1 MEIVIVESS
10 SGGLSEDMTHSIED
24 TLKTIKC
31 ATVVLISAATKYK
44 NTSIKTFRKL
54 KMYSIHINF
63 KRFDKFLIMTL
74 LNTEFLVDERALHYS
89 IKNLMKEV
97 MVEYFD

>member
-54 KMYSIHINF
+54 KMYSIHI
-63 KRFDKFLIMTL
+63 
-74 LNTEFLVDERALHYS
+74 
-89 IKNLMKEV
+89 IKNTITLTETTLNNQHT
-97 MVEYFD
+97 